1 MVDIGQVV
9 NVNIKNTISKSK
21 SSVSKVDKDS
31 NVQKSE
37 FSKELQKVN
46 KDNKIKD
53 KNINENQDAT
63 PKDNKELDEDKVD
76 EKESLKSL
84 IDILISL
91 MNTTKD
97 GVKPNITEEELKT
110 EISNLGN
117 LDLKYLSELLGD
129 GKVTDNLMGLLKEM
143 SESVESKE
151 SFLNLMNSIS
161 NDEEFLENNS
171 TLIKG
176 LFEGTSEDENG
187 DLISKLQQLVKL
199 SQNKENQI
207 VPKNDKV
214 NNLDNTGKILNA
226 NNVNNEES
234 QNNAE
239 KNSNQDNTSKKDEF
253 SKESQ
258 ILSKVIN
265 GNEKE
270 SKVTRVAD
278 FMAVF
283 ENNILDIEG
292 ISNEKPLAMSKS
304 NLNND
309 VIKALAYMDKNGIK
323 DLTVKIYPKELGE
336 VSISISM
343 EQGTLKAMIKA
354 TSKEAVD
361 MLSLGLK
368 DINEKIG
375 STDIKIQSVD
385 IGLYEDDTTYFA
397 QQNRERD
404 KSNENGAKN
413 KNVEIDED
421 INVEGVIPET
431 NINSRSEINLLV

>member
-9 NVNIKNTISKSK
+9 NVNIKNTTSKNKSSISKI
-21 SSVSKVDKDS
+21 DKDS

-63 PKDNKELDEDKVD
+63 PKDNKELDEDKID

-97 GVKPNITEEELKT
+97 GMRPNITEEELKT
-110 EISNLGN
+110 QIYSQGN

-151 SFLNLMNSIS
+151 SFLNLMNSIC

-171 TLIKG
+171 ALIKG
-176 LFEGTSEDENG
+176 LLEGTSEDENG
-187 DLISKLQQLVKL
+187 DLINKLQQLIKL
-199 SQNKENQI
+199 SQNKENEI

-214 NNLDNTGKILNA
+214 SNLDNTSKILNA
-226 NNVNNEES
+226 NNEES
-234 QNNAE
+234 QNSAE

-292 ISNEKPLAMSKS
+292 VSNEKPLAMSKS

-336 VSISISM
+336 VSISVSM

-361 MLSLGLK
+361 MLALGLK

-404 KSNENGAKN
+404 KSNGNGRKSENG
-413 KNVEIDED
+413 EIDED

-431 NINSRSEINLLV
+431 NINSRNEINLLV